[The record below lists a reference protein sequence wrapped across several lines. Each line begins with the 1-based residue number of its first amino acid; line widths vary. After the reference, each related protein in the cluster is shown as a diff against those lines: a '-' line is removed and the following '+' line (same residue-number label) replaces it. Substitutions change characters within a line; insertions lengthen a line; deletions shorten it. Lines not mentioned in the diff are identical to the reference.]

1 MAPSLQAAVQQ
12 SLLASLSQFHGWLLK
27 FLSFSLLCIP
37 PRGLELRPGVKTETP
52 ASFTSFAAGP
62 RPNPIRLLSASPIQA
77 CVLLLLLLVPRLRAN
92 SPPESDFATFQ
103 KFVNGEIPIKEAVVH
118 RTLTLRGK
126 LVNSQR
132 WRFSL
137 QDGGKSWYVQDLEPH
152 NLYHSTSG
160 ASLAQL
166 WHVGDETLH
175 VVDKA
180 CTERSGPYTM
190 TDFNRSLLWLAVS
203 LGLPCEQDALEVPS
217 VKWMGNRFEA
227 MQTVRTG
234 DGKSITRM
242 AHGEVKLKDGRPSET
257 VDESGR
263 VIATYEYPDAGPIP
277 KAWIASGGEVRFEF
291 ERLELGTN
299 ALCGAEG
306 FLPGSFATTSN
317 VHCSIWTN
325 DVAYMVTDS
334 GLWRASDIVQPRKTG
349 SMAMIAIVAV
359 TFFSCLVLY
368 YANQKK
374 RKVKR

>member
-1 MAPSLQAAVQQ
+1 M
-12 SLLASLSQFHGWLLK
+12 
-27 FLSFSLLCIP
+27 
-37 PRGLELRPGVKTETP
+37 KTEIPT
-52 ASFTSFAAGP
+52 SFTSFAAGR
-62 RPNPIRLLSASPIQA
+62 RPNAIRLSSAPPILA
-77 CVLLLLLLVPRLRAN
+77 CVLLLLLLVPRLCAS

-118 RTLTLRGK
+118 RTLTLKGK

-166 WHVGDETLH
+166 WVVGVESLN

-180 CTERSGPYTM
+180 CAERSGPYTM

-203 LGLPCEQDALEVPS
+203 LGLPCEQDALEVAP

-263 VIATYEYPDAGPIP
+263 VIATYEYQDTGAIP
-277 KAWIASGGEVRFEF
+277 KAWIASAGEVRFEF

-299 ALCGAEG
+299 SLCGEEG
-306 FLPGSFATTSN
+306 FLPGSFAKSFN
-317 VHCSIWTN
+317 LLCSIWTN
-325 DVAYMVTDS
+325 EVAYNVKQS
-334 GLWRASDIVQPRKTG
+334 GLWRASDTVQPRRTG

-359 TFFSCLVLY
+359 TFSGVCLY
-368 YANQKK
+368 YMRTKK
-374 RKVKR
+374 NEGQNDEN